1 MNRRAFIQSLGAAV
15 VAAPAV
21 LAKPRATFDY
31 IVVGAGSA
39 GCVLANRLS
48 ANAAV
53 RVLLVEA
60 GPPVAGE
67 PAIETPGR
75 WVSLMG
81 SRWDWKYETEPEPAL
96 DGRRIPIPRGR
107 ALGGSSA
114 INAMAYVR
122 AHRADFDG
130 WRARGNPGWGFDD
143 VLPAFRRIEDN
154 SRGGSAW
161 RGAGGPLA
169 VADCTDPHAGHEAFL
184 KAAAQLGFAA
194 DPRWDFHAPT
204 QANGAGY
211 LQKNIRNGRRHSTAD
226 AYVTPVLGRPN
237 LEVIASAHAARVI
250 LERGRATG
258 LEFIRDGRRE
268 QVHAAREI
276 ILCGGAI
283 DTPKLLMLSGLGPAD
298 HLRAIGVPVVADLP
312 AVGAHL
318 QDHLRTAVRWQGR
331 APLPPSSVSASLF
344 TFSTEA
350 LRRDAGGAAPD
361 LQYLIGRGQNV
372 PDESVTITICH
383 MLPASTGEV
392 RLRSADPLDPPL
404 VRGRF
409 LSDPADLD
417 AMVSGLRLA
426 REIGSQRA
434 FDGLRS
440 AELAPGPD
448 AKSPEALAAYVRRS
462 VSTIFHPTST
472 CRMGRGADSVVDAAL
487 AVHGIQGL
495 RVADASIM
503 PSIINAATHATA
515 VMIGERAAEVILAPH
530 EG

>member
-1 MNRRAFIQSLGAAV
+1 MNRRTFLQSLGAAL
-15 VAAPAV
+15 VAAPA
-21 LAKPRATFDY
+21 AIAQQRPAFDY
-31 IVVGAGSA
+31 IIVGAGSA

-48 ANAAV
+48 ANPGV

-81 SRWDWKYETEPEPAL
+81 SRWDWRYETEPEPAL
-96 DGRRIPIPRGR
+96 NGRRIPIPRGK
-107 ALGGSSA
+107 ALGGSGA

-130 WRARGNPGWGFDD
+130 WRARGNAGWGFDR
-143 VLPAFRRIEDN
+143 VLPAFQRIEDN
-154 SRGGSAW
+154 SRGRSAW

-184 KAAAQLGFAA
+184 KAAAGLGFAA
-194 DPRWDFHAPT
+194 DPAWDFDAPT

-226 AYVTPVLGRPN
+226 AYLTPVLARPN
-237 LEVIASAHAARVI
+237 LEVIASVHAARVI
-250 LERGRATG
+250 VERSRATG

-283 DTPKLLMLSGLGPAD
+283 DSPKLLMLSGLGPAD
-298 HLRAIGVPVVADLP
+298 HLRAIGVPVIADLP

-350 LRRDAGGAAPD
+350 RRRDAGGVAPD
-361 LQYLIGRGQNV
+361 LQYLMGRGQNE
-372 PDESVTITICH
+372 PDESVTITVCH
-383 MLPASTGEV
+383 MRPSSTGEV
-392 RLRSADPLDPPL
+392 RLRSADPLAPPV

-409 LSDPADLD
+409 LSEPADLD
-417 AMVSGLRLA
+417 ALVTGLRLA

-434 FDGLRS
+434 FDRVRS
-440 AELAPGPD
+440 VELAPGPD
-448 AKSPEALAAYVRRS
+448 VTSSDALAAYVRRS
-462 VSTIFHPTST
+462 TSTIFHPTST
-472 CRMGRGADSVVDAAL
+472 CRMGRGADSVVDATL
-487 AVHGIQGL
+487 AVHGVQGL

-503 PSIINAATHATA
+503 PTIVNAATHATA
-515 VMIGERAAEVILAPH
+515 VMIGERAAEIILGTH
-530 EG
+530 GE